1 MKTLYAIGEEQKELL
16 SEIENNEGEI
26 TTAIAERMNL
36 LAENIEEKAIAYGF
50 VIKQFEGEESLIDAE
65 IKRLQELKKAKAKT
79 KDYLKERISAA
90 LIEFGIEK
98 VETPL
103 LKLSFRKSEA
113 VEIID
118 ESLLGQKYFSYSPK
132 VDKTEIKNALKSGE
146 IVDGARMVTN
156 LNLQVK

>member
-1 MKTLYAIGEEQKELL
+1 MTLYQIGEEQKELL
-16 SEIENNEGEI
+16 AEIENNEGEI
-26 TTAIAERMNL
+26 TTDLAVKMNL
-36 LAENIEEKAIAYGF
+36 LAENIEEKAVAYGF

-103 LKLSFRKSEA
+103 LKLSFRKSES
-113 VEIID
+113 VEIVD
-118 ESLLGQKYFSYSPK
+118 EALLAPKYFSYSPK
-132 VDKTEIKNALKSGE
+132 IDKTEIKNSIKNGE
-146 IVDGARMVTN
+146 EVSGARIVSN

>member
-1 MKTLYAIGEEQKELL
+1 MMTLYQLGEEQKELL

-26 TTAIAERMNL
+26 TTDLAVKMNL
-36 LAENIEEKAIAYGF
+36 LAENIEEKAVAYGF
-50 VIKQFEGEESLIDAE
+50 IIKQFEGEESLIDAE

-113 VEIID
+113 VEIVD
-118 ESLLGQKYFSYSPK
+118 ESLLDAKYFNYKPTI
-132 VDKTEIKNALKSGE
+132 DKTTIKADLKEGE
-146 IVDGARMVTN
+146 VAGARMVSN